1 MTGAERLERNRP
13 GCIRRVSDVMV
24 SRFALI
30 ASEDACAP
38 VNVCKRGPLCS
49 SQGGP
54 GTHERHRFSRRKV
67 K

>member
-30 ASEDACAP
+30 ASEDPCAP
-38 VNVCKRGPLCS
+38 V
-49 SQGGP
+49 
-54 GTHERHRFSRRKV
+54 KV
-67 K
+67 AQAHMSAIVFRAVK